1 MLNQVKNK
9 IPLAALVIPASA
21 TDSIRLNPEANSGF
35 STLSS
40 LSIPGIISG
49 AISLVLIVVAVV
61 FFFILVFGGLKW
73 ITSGGDEKKVAAA
86 RAQITNALIGLA
98 IVFSAWAI
106 MNLLGT
112 IFGFNLT
119 KEGFK
124 IPTFNS
130 PPAVISPSPT
140 VTPTPT
146 PNIIYNCYPLNATK
160 CDNDNLLSC
169 LDNNKVTYDWTLSET
184 CPNGCNNGICN

>member
-1 MLNQVKNK
+1 MLNQIKNK
-9 IPLAALVIPASA
+9 IMMASIITPVYAAETIK
-21 TDSIRLNPEANSGF
+21 LNPESGSGF
-35 STLSS
+35 NSLST
-40 LSIPGIISG
+40 LSIPGIIQG

-86 RAQITNALIGLA
+86 RSQITNALIGLA

-119 KEGFK
+119 SGFNL
-124 IPTFNS
+124 PTF
-130 PPAVISPSPT
+130 T
-140 VTPTPT
+140 
-146 PNIIYNCYPLNATK
+146 
-160 CDNDNLLSC
+160 
-169 LDNNKVTYDWTLSET
+169 
-184 CPNGCNNGICN
+184 GR